1 MWGMYHH
8 MRRFFVPMGM
18 VWMSVRKFPARV
30 YKYMCGVKTK
40 RRTVVNYCP
49 ALSVCEYMKDY
60 RTFKED
66 FFKIIDFC
74 HYLHEEGYDLM
85 KF

>member
-1 MWGMYHH
+1 MQDGLEIACMP
-8 MRRFFVPMGM
+8 F
-18 VWMSVRKFPARV
+18 
-30 YKYMCGVKTK
+30 
-40 RRTVVNYCP
+40 
-49 ALSVCEYMKDY
+49 LCEYMKDY

-85 KF
+85 KL

>member
-1 MWGMYHH
+1 MAN
-8 MRRFFVPMGM
+8 
-18 VWMSVRKFPARV
+18 SSI
-30 YKYMCGVKTK
+30 
-40 RRTVVNYCP
+40 
-49 ALSVCEYMKDY
+49 LCEYMKDY

-74 HYLHEEGYDLM
+74 HYLHDEGYDLM

>member
-1 MWGMYHH
+1 
-8 MRRFFVPMGM
+8 
-18 VWMSVRKFPARV
+18 
-30 YKYMCGVKTK
+30 MCGAKTK

>member
-1 MWGMYHH
+1 MIQLRHKNNGDINTEYQL
-8 MRRFFVPMGM
+8 FISP
-18 VWMSVRKFPARV
+18 
-30 YKYMCGVKTK
+30 
-40 RRTVVNYCP
+40 
-49 ALSVCEYMKDY
+49 LLCEYMKDY

-85 KF
+85 KL

>member
-1 MWGMYHH
+1 MK
-8 MRRFFVPMGM
+8 V
-18 VWMSVRKFPARV
+18 KKEDFPEG
-30 YKYMCGVKTK
+30 KSSKVK
-40 RRTVVNYCP
+40 
-49 ALSVCEYMKDY
+49 LCEYMKDY

-74 HYLHEEGYDLM
+74 HYLHDEGYDLM